1 MSSIKRNR
9 SPDGKTQKEKVKEI
23 TDQLETGVKA
33 VFESDAYK
41 AYLKCM
47 SKFHNYSL
55 NNTLLIALQRPDAS
69 LVCGYKTWER
79 EHGRHVRK
87 GEKGIK
93 ILAPY
98 TYKVEVDD
106 RTLADSSMVQGGG
119 KELSAEASDNG
130 KKTIECQGFKVVHVY
145 DIDQTEGRELPSI
158 GVSELIG
165 DVNGYRKLFNAL
177 TEICPVPIYSED
189 IQGGAKGYYNDA
201 ERKIVVK
208 SGMSQLQTIKTV
220 IHEMS
225 HEHLHAKVNID
236 PEYPLDRRTK
246 EVEAE
251 SVAFCVSNAYGLDT
265 SDYSMSYIAG
275 WSSGKETKEL
285 KASLE
290 RIRTATD
297 EMITAIDKALDRQTK
312 REKARWDLGEAR

>member
-1 MSSIKRNR
+1 MSSIKHNR
-9 SPDGKTQKEKVKEI
+9 SPDGKSQKEKVKEI
-23 TDQLETGVKA
+23 TDQLEAGVKA
-33 VFESDAYK
+33 VFESDSYK

-69 LVCGYKTWER
+69 LVCGYRTWER
-79 EHGRHVRK
+79 EHGRHVKR

-106 RTLADSSMVQGGG
+106 KTLADNRSSPDSRREPSV
-119 KELSAEASDNG
+119 ETSDNG
-130 KKTIECQGFKVVHVY
+130 KKVIECQGFKVVHVY
-145 DIDQTEGRELPSI
+145 DIGQTEGRELPSI
-158 GVSELIG
+158 GVSELTG
-165 DVNGYRKLFNAL
+165 DVNGYKKLFNAL

-189 IQGGAKGYYNDA
+189 IRSGAKGYYSDA

-225 HEHLHAKVNID
+225 HEHLHSKGNLD
-236 PEYPLDRRTK
+236 PKYPLDRRTK

-297 EMITAIDKALDRQTK
+297 EMITAIDKALERQAK
-312 REKARWDLGEAR
+312 REKVRRDLGEAR